1 MTRRPLPR
9 LRRRQRGFSLLE
21 LSVVIVVLG
30 LVGIVL
36 VRWAQTAGE
45 VQRQAVER
53 DLLQRADDALLAY
66 VMLNSRLPCP
76 AADMAGNE
84 DCAGA
89 RAVGWLP
96 YATLGL
102 PDARAG
108 RLRYGVLRRA
118 SATGNDDADLTRAL
132 DRLWPMQVSS
142 SGSATVA
149 PLGNRNGLDFCQAL
163 RTAMRADADAGQVHT
178 LDAAGANA
186 GNVAYALASAS
197 APDPLAATHQGNAL
211 AFASPRA
218 SSGPSYHDQV
228 RAVGTDQLW
237 TRMRCG
243 DNLGAA
249 GYAHPNLAAAATINT
264 LALEDYKKQLE
275 IALKLSQANLASA
288 TAAAVSVGGGL
299 AGDIAADTTD
309 SVAETIETLGA
320 MAAHVALSTTAI
332 VMNSIAIGAAAAF
345 LTTAAITES
354 KAQEIYS
361 HADRPLNLSRQIEP
375 TVVANAKA
383 DDAMGLYIDP

>member
-1 MTRRPLPR
+1 MTEPR
-9 LRRRQRGFSLLE
+9 AYRSPRAQRGFSLVE
-21 LSVVIVVLG
+21 LAVVLVVMG

-36 VRWAQTAGE
+36 VRWVQTAGE
-45 VQRQAVER
+45 VQRHAVER

-76 AADMAGNE
+76 AADGGGNE
-84 DCAGA
+84 DCAGE
-89 RAVGWLP
+89 RAVGWVP

-108 RLRYGVLRRA
+108 RIRYGVLRRA
-118 SATGNDDADLTRAL
+118 AASGREDADLSRSL
-132 DRLWPMQVSS
+132 DRLWPLQVSA
-142 SGSATVA
+142 SGSASVA

-163 RTAMRADADAGQVHT
+163 RTAMRADADAGFVHT
-178 LDAAGANA
+178 LDADGSPA
-186 GNVAYALASAS
+186 GNVAYALAGAS
-197 APDPLAATHQGNAL
+197 APDPMSAAHQGNAT

-218 SSGPSYHDQV
+218 ASGPAYHDQV

-249 GYAHPNLAAAATINT
+249 GYAHANLAAAATINT
-264 LALEDYKKQLE
+264 LALEDYKRQLE
-275 IALKLSQANLASA
+275 ISLKLAQANLASA

-299 AGDIAADTTD
+299 AGDIAGDTTD

-320 MAAHVALSTTAI
+320 MAAHVALSATAI
-332 VMNSIAIGAAAAF
+332 AMNAIAIGAATAF
-345 LTTAAITES
+345 LTTAAITEE
-354 KAQEIYS
+354 KAREIYS
-361 HADRPLNLSRQIEP
+361 HADRPLDLSRQVEP
-375 TVVANAKA
+375 TVIAHARA